1 MIQSIREQFNS
12 AFSQEKYENFLLEL
26 NSTYPGAIDFRI
38 AETPVFID
46 LKLGQEMIDTCENII
61 DFIKSP
67 DFMALTERSIPSKE
81 FVQHQHNTCHFIAFD
96 FGICEDE
103 QGSYYPALI
112 EMQGFPTLFGM
123 QAYYPEILEKHF
135 AVPEGYSHYFSGLKK
150 SSYINLLK
158 RVIVG
163 EHHPSEVIL
172 LEIKPDTQK
181 TRIDFYCTAD
191 YLGINTV
198 CITSL
203 VQEGT
208 QLYYFHNGTKT
219 RIKRIYNRIIADE
232 LNAVKNELGPVIDLT
247 SDIDV
252 EWVPHP
258 NWFYRI
264 SKFTLPFLNHPFIP
278 TTYFLHEMDS
288 IPEDLE
294 NYVLKPLFSFA
305 GQGVVIDVN
314 KQHIIDI
321 ADPEN
326 WILQRKI
333 KYAPCIETP
342 NEPAKLE
349 VRLMYIW
356 EEGKERPTLA
366 TNLARLSKG
375 KMIGVRYNKDK
386 DWVGGSVAYFQQSNT

>member
-12 AFSQEKYENFLLEL
+12 AFSQEQYENFLLEL

-96 FGICEDE
+96 FGICEDK

-135 AVPEGYSHYFSGLKK
+135 AVPKGYSHYFSGLKK

-208 QLYYFHNGTKT
+208 QLYYFLNGTKT

-232 LNAVKNELGPVIDLT
+232 LNAVKDELGPVIDLT

-294 NYVLKPLFSFA
+294 HYVLKPLFSFA
-305 GQGVVIDVN
+305 GQGVVIDVT

-326 WILQRKI
+326 WILQRKVQ
-333 KYAPCIETP
+333 YASCIETP